1 MYRLSSQDPILD
13 LKFSKDSRRLYD
25 VRGTYGNV
33 WEPNTLVRLADNSEI
48 IERNSDSA
56 SISGSFVTGSTN
68 PEHWFGKI
76 DTVTAIG
83 AQRAGSLYCYGT
95 EEGVLNLCEVGRG
108 LIGELERPK
117 GLMSIEQITWS
128 GDGRLI
134 AFSDLSGKI
143 TIKSITRSTENGKL
157 WNIDPVMVIFIALT
171 WPKFFYKSLF
181 VYQPP
186 KKSFIICWC
195 PSKPLPP
202 SRIRSLGFDDPDN
215 GKLRCAIVRVEVDLR
230 LQIPLS
236 LLPGDKLVFLDEN
249 YWLCTWGLPTST
261 NAGRRRSSTS
271 TIKARTTNVKRHYFL
286 PGDWINS
293 DSATLCCVMSDGTL
307 LYPRNGDVAVVQSET
322 VKPGGRLL

>member
-1 MYRLSSQDPILD
+1 
-13 LKFSKDSRRLYD
+13 
-25 VRGTYGNV
+25 V

-157 WNIDPVMVIFIALT
+157 WNIDPVMVIFIAVRISE
-171 WPKFFYKSLF
+171 KGE
-181 VYQPP
+181 
-186 KKSFIICWC
+186 
-195 PSKPLPP
+195 SKIYYFTRKLIGC
-202 SRIRSLGFDDPDN
+202 SCIRPQNYAS
-215 GKLRCAIVRVEVDLR
+215 
-230 LQIPLS
+230 S
-236 LLPGDKLVFLDEN
+236 VFLR
-249 YWLCTWGLPTST
+249 PK
-261 NAGRRRSSTS
+261 RRSQQ
-271 TIKARTTNVKRHYFL
+271 
-286 PGDWINS
+286 
-293 DSATLCCVMSDGTL
+293 L
-307 LYPRNGDVAVVQSET
+307 LTQCLR
-322 VKPGGRLL
+322 